1 MGKIT
6 IKHTEKRKYRKS
18 KTTTDKNGRKHCKT
32 CGAFISGRGKKK

>member
-6 IKHTEKRKYRKS
+6 IKRTRYISKS
-18 KTTTDKNGRKHCKT
+18 KITTDKNGRKHCKT